1 MQQYEF
7 LPETSPEFRAKLIN
21 TIGSWQLEGLEPSPE
36 LILNL
41 QLVQLGKMSYEDVF
55 SSISNIVSI
64 RRAS

>member
-7 LPETSPEFRAKLIN
+7 LPEISPEFRARLIN
-21 TIGSWQLEGLEPSPE
+21 IIGSWRLEGLEPSPE

-55 SSISNIVSI
+55 SSISSIVPI
-64 RRAS
+64 CQAS